1 MNAIAD
7 NHVLDDDSYWSAS
20 EILTLT
26 MESLNQAERDL
37 QLDPGLG
44 DEMFRL
50 NGLQNRAIPKA
61 ILQIMYYQCLFVG
74 GNDIPNVF
82 NMKLVR
88 PSNENEI
95 WYYVFCEP
103 QGIAVLSTIYT

>member
-44 DEMFRL
+44 DEIFRL
-50 NGLQNRAIPKA
+50 NGL
-61 ILQIMYYQCLFVG
+61 
-74 GNDIPNVF
+74 
-82 NMKLVR
+82 
-88 PSNENEI
+88 
-95 WYYVFCEP
+95 
-103 QGIAVLSTIYT
+103 